1 MTTPTNFYG
10 IKLMFQLLI
19 TILLGYA
26 MVSWG
31 KADGKVAIGIHKIH
45 VFHILYTENLL
56 QSLPARHK
64 IAEEVSDDFCSSTVD
79 NKHLVSKCAVQQED
93 SSTSHLPR

>member
-31 KADGKVAIGIHKIH
+31 KADGKVAIGTKHGHLLI
-45 VFHILYTENLL
+45 VSWILYKTNVG
-56 QSLPARHK
+56 
-64 IAEEVSDDFCSSTVD
+64 I
-79 NKHLVSKCAVQQED
+79 
-93 SSTSHLPR
+93 